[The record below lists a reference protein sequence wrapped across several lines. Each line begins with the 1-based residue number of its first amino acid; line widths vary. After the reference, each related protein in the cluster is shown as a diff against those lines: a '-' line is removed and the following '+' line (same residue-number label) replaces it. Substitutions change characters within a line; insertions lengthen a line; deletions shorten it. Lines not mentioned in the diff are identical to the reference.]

1 MRQPVL
7 SPVAPPLFPNGRD
20 QSEPLAASWHPS
32 ARAKRTQ
39 SLSAAHETNVPVWLL
54 GWSNRFLPA
63 LAAREPGLD
72 PKQRRL
78 TLDDQV
84 IEGDD
89 ASLALVREQAG
100 RPLGLIASSTAAAL
114 PGLARKL
121 PHYGKYGY
129 LALTGARQPPQR
141 PMAGGGIRPAGV
153 VHSGKAQA
161 DMF

>member
-84 IEGDD
+84 IEDDD

-100 RPLGLIASSTAAAL
+100 RPLGLIASSTAAAPPL
-114 PGLARKL
+114 PSLAWRASC
-121 PHYGKYGY
+121 P
-129 LALTGARQPPQR
+129 T
-141 PMAGGGIRPAGV
+141 MANTATSHSPEPVNRLKGQWPAGESALRV
-153 VHSGKAQA
+153 
-161 DMF
+161 

>member
-1 MRQPVL
+1 
-7 SPVAPPLFPNGRD
+7 
-20 QSEPLAASWHPS
+20 
-32 ARAKRTQ
+32 
-39 SLSAAHETNVPVWLL
+39 L

-100 RPLGLIASSTAAAL
+100 RPLGLLATGTAAAL
-114 PGLARKL
+114 PGLARKSAPNSRPSGRVHL
-121 PHYGKYGY
+121 EVP
-129 LALTGARQPPQR
+129 QPLCNIGSSIANLHVR
-141 PMAGGGIRPAGV
+141 C
-153 VHSGKAQA
+153 
-161 DMF
+161 